1 MSMHNKEK
9 RGEESKTNC
18 KVLLMQNKRRVLC
31 ISYDESLLLTR
42 KMILEQAGFEVTP
55 ALGFAEAM
63 EICESDPGF
72 ELIVIGHSMP
82 RKDKTALIHTLRSMQ
97 CNAPVLSIRRHNDP
111 PLPEADYSVDSYDGP
126 KVFTAAAEKAIQ
138 GVAKSA

>member
-1 MSMHNKEK
+1 MSIRKEEK
-9 RGEESKTNC
+9 RGQEGKTNC
-18 KVLLMQNKRRVLC
+18 KVLFMPNKKRVLC
-31 ISYDESLLLTR
+31 VSYDESLLLTR
-42 KMILEQAGFEVTP
+42 KMILEQAGFEVTAAP
-55 ALGFAEAM
+55 GFAEAM
-63 EICESDPGF
+63 EVCESEPGF

-126 KVFTAAAEKAIQ
+126 NILVDTAERAIR
-138 GVAKSA
+138 GKAKSA